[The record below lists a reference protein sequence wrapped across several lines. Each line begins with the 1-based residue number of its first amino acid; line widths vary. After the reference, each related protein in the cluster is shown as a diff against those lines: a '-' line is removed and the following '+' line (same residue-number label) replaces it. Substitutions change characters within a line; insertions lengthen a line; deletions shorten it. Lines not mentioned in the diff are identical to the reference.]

1 VIEYR
6 YAEGKENLLSDLA
19 AEPIHLKV
27 DIIVAQSTTG
37 LLINYH
43 STGCPDVCN
52 S

>member
-1 VIEYR
+1 MAPRDGIS
-6 YAEGKENLLSDLA
+6 A
-19 AEPIHLKV
+19 
-27 DIIVAQSTTG
+27 VAHSPTG